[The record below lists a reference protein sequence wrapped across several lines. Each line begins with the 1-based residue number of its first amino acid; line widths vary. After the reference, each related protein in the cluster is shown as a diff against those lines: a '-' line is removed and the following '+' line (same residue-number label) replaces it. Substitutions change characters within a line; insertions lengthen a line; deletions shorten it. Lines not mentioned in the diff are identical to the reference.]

1 MNRTLAFFRLNMFQR
16 LRLQFIAI
24 ATAAVCVILGTVF
37 GITTLVVD
45 NQSNTQI
52 NNILTVLSNNG
63 GEFPK
68 LSEISQALGEP
79 VTEDTLSRYS
89 YFSATL
95 SRDNEIK

>member
-79 VTEDTLSRYS
+79 VTEDTLSR
-89 YFSATL
+89 
-95 SRDNEIK
+95 